1 MSRTDLIKKNIVV
14 VTSPGRQLSKAT
26 TGELLAVRAAKAEQ
40 ERQRKEEE
48 DRKRVQEKI
57 DKWKQVKEQRVREWK
72 ECRGQ
77 PWRKDIARKVYTIM
91 VARRYGLAVAMKF
104 LKLKKSSMEL

>member
-14 VTSPGRQLSKAT
+14 VTSPGRQLSKGT

-48 DRKRVQEKI
+48 DRKRV
-57 DKWKQVKEQRVREWK
+57 
-72 ECRGQ
+72 
-77 PWRKDIARKVYTIM
+77 
-91 VARRYGLAVAMKF
+91 
-104 LKLKKSSMEL
+104 

>member
-14 VTSPGRQLSKAT
+14 VTSPLGRQLTA

-48 DRKRVQEKI
+48 DRKRVQEKV

-72 ECRGQ
+72 ECKGQ

-91 VARRYGLAVAMKF
+91 VARRIGLAVAMKF